1 MIPIKELLKD
11 IDAPNPFS
19 DSNARS
25 YSDKK
30 LLNEFYPTSA
40 FWSLFNDQ
48 HEVLLGSRGS
58 GKSFLLKMMRYSLLM
73 QIEDPIAKKIVSE
86 KNYLALYV
94 PMHLEFITHF
104 IKKTNSEE
112 ENIHLFT
119 FCFNCLLAISLIKEI
134 QAVIEVIYTENEKRN
149 VIFEVVDYLNTMWFG
164 ENSGIKY
171 DLISLKAKVRK
182 LYYDTDLRYIK
193 SGEDSRIFTQQICS
207 PLTVVKEFVSNKF
220 GFYEEPTWIICV
232 DEAEFLNVTAQKCI
246 NNLFRS
252 DSSRI
257 TIKMATMHYK
267 HVTLETLAEEI
278 PVSVGNDFVY
288 RVIDLDYESNDF
300 IRLSDSICANRLN
313 QRLLLEKK
321 FTQLED
327 LVETIFKV
335 ESNGN
340 KKENLIDY
348 YRKEVGEDTAN
359 SEVIK
364 EDLLSQLD
372 YKSREKANNSSNFR
386 KAYYDK
392 YLPILM
398 TRKMY
403 EINNKGHSSPGWYS
417 GASMVRRL
425 SQGNPRMYLE
435 ILNKLFEESR
445 KKNLKLKAQ
454 HSVLLKY
461 SEEFINSTQA
471 LPEVGPK
478 IHNHL
483 ERIAKALKDDTHGS
497 TLKYTGS
504 FFTLIFNEG
513 EFEEAKKWL
522 ELAIGYSKVKVD
534 NEALTNGLKF
544 DTRYRLSNT
553 YSAYYWLPMRSGNPK
568 KINYSQNNIETVK
581 LFDNDSDYQLKMF

>member
-1 MIPIKELLKD
+1 MIPIKKLLKD
-11 IDAPNPFS
+11 LDAPNPFS
-19 DSNARS
+19 DSNVRS

-30 LLNEFYPTSA
+30 LLKEFYPTSV

-73 QIEDPIAKKIVSE
+73 QIEDPVAKKIVSE

-119 FCFNCLLAISLIKEI
+119 FSFNCLLAISLIKEI
-134 QAVIEVIYTENEKRN
+134 QVVIDALYSENEKWN

-164 ENSGIKY
+164 ENSEIKY

-182 LYYDTDLRYIK
+182 LYYDTDLRNIK
-193 SGEDSRIFTQQICS
+193 SGENSRIFTQQICS
-207 PLTVVKEFVSNKF
+207 PLTVVKEFVSKKF
-220 GFYEEPTWIICV
+220 NFYEEPTWIICV

-252 DSSRI
+252 DSNRI

-267 HVTLETLAEEI
+267 HVTLETLAKEI
-278 PVSVGNDFVY
+278 PVSVGNDFIY

-313 QRLLLEKK
+313 QRLSLGEK

-327 LVETIFKV
+327 FVETIFRTD
-335 ESNGN
+335 SNGN
-340 KKENLIDY
+340 KKEYLIDY
-348 YRKEVGEDTAN
+348 YTKEVGEEAAN
-359 SEVIK
+359 SELIK
-364 EDLLSQLD
+364 NDLLKQLD
-372 YKSREKANNSSNFR
+372 YNSREKAKKSKNFR

-403 EINNKGHSSPGWYS
+403 AINNKGHSTPGWYS
-417 GASMVRRL
+417 GASMVRRF

-435 ILNKLFEESR
+435 LLNKLFEESR
-445 KKNLKLKAQ
+445 KKELKLKAQ
-454 HSVLLKY
+454 HNVLLKY

-483 ERIAKALKDDTHGS
+483 EKIAKALKVDTHDR
-497 TLKYTGS
+497 TLKNVGS
-504 FFTLIFNEG
+504 SFTLIFKEG

-522 ELAIGYSKVKVD
+522 ELAIGYSKLKVD
-534 NEALTNGLKF
+534 NEALTNGLKL

-553 YSAYYWLPMRSGNPK
+553 YSAYYWLPMRFGNPK
-568 KINYSQNNIETVK
+568 KINYNQNNVESIE
-581 LFDNDSDYQLKMF
+581 LSINDSDYQLKMF